1 MSSSWTPA
9 EEVTINK
16 HAVNEGM
23 NACFILSGII
33 PLTDLWSPYEVNQL

>member
-23 NACFILSGII
+23 NACFILSGIF
-33 PLTDLWSPYEVNQL
+33 PLNDLWSPYEVNQL